1 MAATLNDRQ
10 KQAVELWL
18 AALEAKETADKA
30 LEAARERV
38 RTTYPPAGLYAFG
51 ETIVSISGSRDASPQ
66 YIPTI
71 HANGVTRCM

>member
-1 MAATLNDRQ
+1 MAAMLNDRQ

-18 AALEAKETADKA
+18 TALEAKEVADKA
-30 LEAARERV
+30 LEAAQERV

-51 ETIVSISGSRDASPQ
+51 ATIVSISGSRDAVQ
-66 YIPTI
+66 YMPTI